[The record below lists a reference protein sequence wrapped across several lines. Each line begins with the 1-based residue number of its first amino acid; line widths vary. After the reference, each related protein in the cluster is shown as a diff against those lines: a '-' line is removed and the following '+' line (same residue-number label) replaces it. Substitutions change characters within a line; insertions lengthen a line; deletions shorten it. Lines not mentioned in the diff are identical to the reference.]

1 MREEKIPLYKE
12 AESISK
18 LTKAPVAVSVGLYEL
33 AEDGE
38 SLVKNG
44 EVGAY
49 LHRLN
54 WLERNHVRAAN
65 TEVLKFHLANG
76 GDKDSAREAV
86 MNIIPRM
93 TVYFSLKIGESP
105 KSPKF
110 FETQDILMAYP
121 YEEGLWAL
129 YRKYLEEFELSEN
142 EWGNLF
148 RARNLGTSSA
158 LPAISQAPTL
168 SDPHLHN

>member
-1 MREEKIPLYKE
+1 MDEPKIPLHKDS
-12 AESISK
+12 ESISK
-18 LTKAPVAVSVGLYEL
+18 LTKAPVPVKVGLYEL

-38 SLVKNG
+38 SLIKKE
-44 EVGAY
+44 EVDAF

-65 TEVLKFHLANG
+65 TEVYKFHLANG
-76 GDKDSAREAV
+76 GDKDTAREAV
-86 MNIIPRM
+86 INIIPRM

-110 FETQDILMAYP
+110 FETQEILMAYP

-129 YRKYLEEFELSEN
+129 YRKYLEEFELSET

-148 RARNLGTSSA
+148 RARNLGTLSA
-158 LPAISQAPTL
+158 LPAISPVPTP
-168 SDPHLHN
+168 SEQPLHN